1 MSHWEKI
8 TMELGLGVDI
18 SLYADFLRHNGCC
31 DTSAYDG
38 ASFHQ
43 RQLDRLDKFKSRWK
57 RLFHDFKIYKNTL
70 FIKSPKGSYIELIKK
85 N

>member
-1 MSHWEKI
+1 MIHLEKF

-31 DTSAYDG
+31 DTSAYAPYTQAETD
-38 ASFHQ
+38 F
-43 RQLDRLDKFKSRWK
+43 
-57 RLFHDFKIYKNTL
+57 RLFDFINV
-70 FIKSPKGSYIELIKK
+70 